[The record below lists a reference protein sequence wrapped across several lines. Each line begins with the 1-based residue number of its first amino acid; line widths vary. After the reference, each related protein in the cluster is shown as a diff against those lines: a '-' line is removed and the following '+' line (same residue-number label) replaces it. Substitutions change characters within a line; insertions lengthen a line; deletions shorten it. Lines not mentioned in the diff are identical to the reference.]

1 MYLNQLMIYGFGK
14 FHDRTFDLTTGLNVV
29 VGPNEA
35 GKSTLTQFITA
46 VLFGFPTK
54 KHPEL
59 RYEPLDGSRF
69 GGEITFTQKQT
80 RYLVTRTDGPH
91 GGTVTLRDLTNALTL
106 PSASLPHLLEPVD
119 EALFTSTYVMNEP
132 RLGTV
137 FSASK
142 QELIDRLRHVGAIG
156 SDFWLNQAQTLGK
169 QADELYK
176 PQGRNPILNQQLQE
190 HQELTAKLAK
200 AKAAYGTY
208 WDFLRQQE
216 TQRQQQG
223 VLQQK
228 LDQQRQIT
236 AQLERQAASWP
247 TFVQWQQLAQRQPLT
262 TTGFTRKDATE
273 LERLTS
279 RTTAM
284 AASLKADQNKLQRL
298 QQGAK
303 VTPLFTQ
310 YLAAT
315 TQVDPLFEQLT
326 TVKAANETCNQLRA
340 NQRDYQQRATAIEQQ
355 YASTGQMP
363 RPFSLA
369 THQQVKR
376 LQKKLMAANQK
387 RRQLQQELNRL
398 NEDYRQAQPTRRQHS
413 NPLADKQLG
422 WLAAGL
428 VILIGA
434 MFLPGTIFKLI
445 GALCGVAIGYYGVF
459 IVDGE
464 TPASRQLQ
472 DLTESIRDIQAQ
484 LREGGQQEDALTNQ
498 LEAVGDS
505 YGLGQIPVEQW
516 SAAQTAIGEW
526 EHLTQQL
533 QQTAEQL
540 TAQTQ
545 TISDFQIAIDQALP
559 ELQHQPLT
567 NVLQQL
573 AGLQVMRQALG
584 SQQTELTTVAD
595 DLQRT
600 QHTLRQTQ
608 QAEETFLRTRNLTTV
623 DDFYRYYQQIREQ
636 DNQLA
641 QQQALASQLGVT
653 MRTALQQYATQAELI
668 GVVQQAQHQQQALQG
683 QLDTLTT
690 SLATLAGQLDQLTA
704 SGTQAVLQQKLANL
718 EARMTAT
725 AQTWLANNLTRQWI
739 AATLAAASGDRL
751 PQIVTQ
757 ASEFYGKLTENRYTE
772 IELTPNTLRVRLA
785 TGEWR
790 EVSQLSRGTAE
801 QLDLAVKLAFA
812 VIMNQRVGMPLVIDD
827 GLVNFD
833 EHRRQAA
840 YALLAE
846 IGKTV
851 QVIFL
856 TADVTVN
863 AIAGNLIRLTD

>member
-1 MYLNQLMIYGFGK
+1 MYLNQLTIYGFGK
-14 FHDRTFDLTTGLNVV
+14 FHDRTFDLTAGLNVL

-46 VLFGFPTK
+46 ILFGFPTK

-69 GGEITFTQKQT
+69 GGEITFTREQT
-80 RYLVTRTDGPH
+80 RYLVTRTDGPR
-91 GGTVTLRDLTNALTL
+91 GGTVTLRDLTTEMTL
-106 PSASLPHLLEPVD
+106 PAASLPHLLEPVD
-119 EALFTSTYVMNEP
+119 ETLFTNVYAMNEP

-142 QELIDRLRHVGAIG
+142 QELVDRLRHVGAIG
-156 SDFWLNQAQTLGK
+156 SDFWLQQAQTLGK

-176 PQGRNPILNQQLQE
+176 PQGRNPILNQQLHE

-208 WDFLRQQE
+208 WDLLQRQQ

-223 VLQQK
+223 ELQQQ
-228 LDQQRQIT
+228 LQQQRQVT
-236 AQLERQAASWP
+236 AQLEQQAASWP
-247 TFVQWQQLAQRQPLT
+247 TFVQWQQLAQQQPLT
-262 TTGFTRKDATE
+262 TTGFARADATE

-279 RTTAM
+279 KTTAM
-284 AASLKADQNKLQRL
+284 TTTLKEGQAKLQQL
-298 QQGAK
+298 QQTTK
-303 VTPLFTQ
+303 LSPLFTQ

-315 TQVDPLFEQLT
+315 AQVDPLFEQLAM
-326 TVKAANETCNQLRA
+326 VKAANETCERLRA
-340 NQRDYQQRATAIEQQ
+340 SQQDYQQRATAIEQQ
-355 YASTGQMP
+355 YAPDGQMP

-369 THQQVKR
+369 TMQQVKR
-376 LQKKLMAANQK
+376 LREKLATANQK

-398 NEDYRQAQPTRRQHS
+398 NEDYRQAQPTRRQQH

-428 VILIGA
+428 VILVGA
-434 MFLPGTIFKLI
+434 MFLPGTLFKLI
-445 GALCGVAIGYYGVF
+445 GALGGVAVGYYGAF

-472 DLTESIRDIQAQ
+472 DLTDSIRDIQAQ

-516 SAAQTAIGEW
+516 SAAQAAIGEW

-533 QQTAEQL
+533 QQTAEQVT
-540 TAQTQ
+540 TATQ
-545 TISDFQIAIDQALP
+545 TISEFQMAVAQALP
-559 ELQHQPLT
+559 ELQNQPLAT
-567 NVLQQL
+567 VLQQL
-573 AGLQVMRQALG
+573 AGLQVTRQALS
-584 SQQTELTTVAD
+584 SQQTDLTTVATD
-595 DLQRT
+595 IQRT
-600 QHTLRQTQ
+600 QHALTQ
-608 QAEETFLRTRNLTTV
+608 AQHAEETFLRTRNLTTV
-623 DDFYRYYQQIREQ
+623 DEFYHHYQQIREQ
-636 DNQLA
+636 DNQTA
-641 QQQALASQLGVT
+641 QQQALATQLGPA
-653 MRTALQQYATQAELI
+653 MQKALQQYATQAELT
-668 GVVQQAQHQQQALQG
+668 VTVQQAQQQQQALQG
-683 QLDTLTT
+683 KLDTLTT

-704 SGTQAVLQQKLANL
+704 SGTQASLQQKLANL
-718 EARMTAT
+718 EAQMQET
-725 AQTWLANNLTRQWI
+725 AQAWLTKNLTRQWI

-751 PQIVTQ
+751 PQIVAQ

-772 IELTPNTLRVRLA
+772 IELTPNTLRVQLA

-790 EVSQLSRGTAE
+790 EVGQLSRGTAE

-812 VIMNQRVGMPLVIDD
+812 VVMNQRVGMPLVIDD

-846 IGKTV
+846 ISETV